1 MKSIAGEGERHE
13 SSGLALSLRGEEG
26 HVALPG
32 GWDDGK
38 GFHIWI
44 YIYIYGYIYIFIYI
58 YIWIYIYIY
67 IDG

>member
-44 YIYIYGYIYIFIYI
+44 YIYMDIYIFIYI
-58 YIWIYIYIY
+58 YGSIYIY